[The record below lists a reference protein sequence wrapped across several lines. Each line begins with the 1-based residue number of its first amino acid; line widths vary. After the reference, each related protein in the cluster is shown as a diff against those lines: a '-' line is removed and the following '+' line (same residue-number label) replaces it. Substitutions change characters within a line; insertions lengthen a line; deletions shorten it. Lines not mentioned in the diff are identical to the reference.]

1 MNDKKILVVEDDK
14 DLISLIK
21 FNLKSEG
28 FNVLLSP
35 NGEDGLFTAKEE
47 KPDLI
52 LLDWM
57 LPILS
62 GIEVLQRLKNNKDTK
77 SIPVIFITAKGEE
90 NDKIRGLNSGA
101 DDYIVKP
108 FSTKELIARIKAN
121 LRRGKLIPDDKIVCS
136 DIEIDLVSKRVKRQ
150 NKIIHLGPI
159 EFRLLHYL
167 CKNQGRVFSRDQ
179 LLDNV
184 WGNDVY
190 VEQRTVDV
198 HIRRLRKALNI
209 NNLPNIIR
217 TIRSEGYSVE
227 STLRKFYYFCG

>member
-121 LRRGKLIPDDKIVCS
+121 LRRGKLIHDDKIVCS

-198 HIRRLRKALNI
+198 HIRRLRQAINI
-209 NNLPNIIR
+209 KDTKPLIR
-217 TIRSEGYSVE
+217 TVRSAGYSLE
-227 STLRKFYYFCG
+227 T

>member
-62 GIEVLQRLKNNKDTK
+62 GIEVLQRLKNHKDTK
-77 SIPVIFITAKGEE
+77 SIPVISSVTGC
-90 NDKIRGLNSGA
+90 
-101 DDYIVKP
+101 
-108 FSTKELIARIKAN
+108 ST
-121 LRRGKLIPDDKIVCS
+121 
-136 DIEIDLVSKRVKRQ
+136 
-150 NKIIHLGPI
+150 
-159 EFRLLHYL
+159 
-167 CKNQGRVFSRDQ
+167 
-179 LLDNV
+179 
-184 WGNDVY
+184 
-190 VEQRTVDV
+190 
-198 HIRRLRKALNI
+198 
-209 NNLPNIIR
+209 
-217 TIRSEGYSVE
+217 
-227 STLRKFYYFCG
+227 

>member
-77 SIPVIFITAKGEE
+77 SIPVIFISAKGEE

-227 STLRKFYYFCG
+227 ST

>member
-35 NGEDGLFTAKEE
+35 NGEDGLFTANEE

-227 STLRKFYYFCG
+227 ST

>member
-190 VEQRTVDV
+190 IEQRTVDV

-227 STLRKFYYFCG
+227 ST

>member
-150 NKIIHLGPI
+150 NKILHLGPI

-227 STLRKFYYFCG
+227 ST

>member
-121 LRRGKLIPDDKIVCS
+121 LRRGKLIPDDRIVCS

-227 STLRKFYYFCG
+227 ST

>member
-35 NGEDGLFTAKEE
+35 NGEDGLLTAKEE

-227 STLRKFYYFCG
+227 ST

>member
-209 NNLPNIIR
+209 NNLPN
-217 TIRSEGYSVE
+217 
-227 STLRKFYYFCG
+227 TLFL

>member
-77 SIPVIFITAKGEE
+77 SIPVIFITSKGEE

-227 STLRKFYYFCG
+227 ST

>member
-198 HIRRLRKALNI
+198 HIRRLRQALNI

-227 STLRKFYYFCG
+227 ST

>member
-227 STLRKFYYFCG
+227 ST

>member
-28 FNVLLSP
+28 FNVLLCP

-179 LLDNV
+179 LLDKV

-227 STLRKFYYFCG
+227 ST

>member
-121 LRRGKLIPDDKIVCS
+121 LRRGKLVPDDKIVCS

-227 STLRKFYYFCG
+227 ST

>member
-90 NDKIRGLNSGA
+90 SDKIRGLNSGA

-227 STLRKFYYFCG
+227 ST

>member
-1 MNDKKILVVEDDK
+1 
-14 DLISLIK
+14 
-21 FNLKSEG
+21 
-28 FNVLLSP
+28 
-35 NGEDGLFTAKEE
+35 
-47 KPDLI
+47 
-52 LLDWM
+52 M
-57 LPILS
+57 LPVLS
-62 GIEVLQRLKNNKDTK
+62 GIEVLQMLKNNKCTK

-90 NDKIRGLNSGA
+90 NDKIRGLNNGA

-121 LRRGKLIPDDKIVCS
+121 LRRGKLVPDDKIVCS

-227 STLRKFYYFCG
+227 ST

>member
-1 MNDKKILVVEDDK
+1 MNDNKILVVEDDK

-90 NDKIRGLNSGA
+90 NDKIRGLDSGA

-227 STLRKFYYFCG
+227 ST

>member
-77 SIPVIFITAKGEE
+77 LIPVIFITAKGEE

-227 STLRKFYYFCG
+227 ST

>member
-1 MNDKKILVVEDDK
+1 MNDNKILVVEDDK

-28 FNVLLSP
+28 FIVLLSS
-35 NGEDGLFTAKEE
+35 NGEEGLFTAKEE

-227 STLRKFYYFCG
+227 ST

>member
-21 FNLKSEG
+21 FNLKSAG

-227 STLRKFYYFCG
+227 ST

>member
-167 CKNQGRVFSRDQ
+167 CKNQGRVFSRNQ

-227 STLRKFYYFCG
+227 ST

>member
-136 DIEIDLVSKRVKRQ
+136 DIEIDLVSKRGKRQ
-150 NKIIHLGPI
+150 NKLNHLGPI

-227 STLRKFYYFCG
+227 ST

>member
-28 FNVLLSP
+28 FNVLLCP

-77 SIPVIFITAKGEE
+77 SIPVIFLTAKGEE

-227 STLRKFYYFCG
+227 ST

>member
-159 EFRLLHYL
+159 EFRLLYYL

-227 STLRKFYYFCG
+227 ST

>member
-190 VEQRTVDV
+190 VEERTVDV

-227 STLRKFYYFCG
+227 ST

>member
-62 GIEVLQRLKNNKDTK
+62 GIELLQRLKNNKDTK

-227 STLRKFYYFCG
+227 ST

>member
-209 NNLPNIIR
+209 NNLPNILR
-217 TIRSEGYSVE
+217 TIRSEGYSIE
-227 STLRKFYYFCG
+227 ST

>member
-227 STLRKFYYFCG
+227 SA

>member
-209 NNLPNIIR
+209 NN
-217 TIRSEGYSVE
+217 
-227 STLRKFYYFCG
+227 FYRCLN

>member
-227 STLRKFYYFCG
+227 RT

>member
-62 GIEVLQRLKNNKDTK
+62 GIEVLQRLKYNKDTK

-227 STLRKFYYFCG
+227 ST

>member
-14 DLISLIK
+14 DLISLIE

-227 STLRKFYYFCG
+227 ST

>member
-217 TIRSEGYSVE
+217 TIRSAGYSVE
-227 STLRKFYYFCG
+227 ST